1 MICGVMTTLG
11 GIGHTL
17 PFLIPGF
24 RLALAVAIIVV
35 IIELGVITWL
45 RHRYMDT
52 PILPAALQVGLGG
65 ALVFI
70 TGILIGQS

>member
-1 MICGVMTTLG
+1 MTTLG
-11 GIGHTL
+11 GTGHTL
-17 PFLIPGF
+17 PFLIPEL
-24 RLALAVAIIVV
+24 RLALVVAMMVV
-35 IIELGVITWL
+35 IVELAVIAWV
-45 RHRYMDT
+45 RHRFMDT